1 MEKDGVPVEL
11 AHLAEGRFSL
21 TGDARCAPTSDEP
34 LRPMSHP
41 EHHNIEIPT
50 ISTRHN
56 STTMDPIQE
65 TIGYF
70 ESHKGEE
77 QLSYRQVAKILG
89 VDRTTLSRR
98 HNCRTRSNAE
108 EARQRQLLSPLQEE
122 EPVKYIER
130 CKGRLATH

>member
-1 MEKDGVPVEL
+1 MGSLSSWLISLRGVS
-11 AHLAEGRFSL
+11 R
-21 TGDARCAPTSDEP
+21 
-34 LRPMSHP
+34 LRAMHVVPPHPMSHP

-65 TIGYF
+65 AIGYF